1 MPAAV
6 GALAP
11 NVIAFTNILRDQL
24 DRYGEVDTVA
34 QIWREALAEA
44 SPDSTLVLNA
54 DDPLVASLGSD
65 WKGPT
70 HYFGVDSPALV
81 ADVASPGDVRW
92 CSRCGSPLSY
102 EQRYF
107 AHVGKWACSG
117 CGNRRPALDTVVTDL
132 ETGLDESTFRIDGE
146 TLSIPIAGAYNIYN
160 AAAATAIARVLG
172 VAPGAIADGIE
183 RVEPAFGRQELV
195 QLEGRR
201 LRLLL
206 GKNPAGTDQLLTF
219 LASLDGK
226 VTPLRVAVL
235 LNDRFADSR
244 DVSWIW
250 DVNFE
255 VLAARVGT
263 CWAGG
268 ERAEDMALR
277 LKYAG
282 WPGATKV
289 VRTPAALLDSL
300 VSDCDEGTDV
310 FVLPTYTA
318 MLDLR
323 AELVRRGAAQPYW
336 ERAQ

>member
-1 MPAAV
+1 M
-6 GALAP
+6 
-11 NVIAFTNILRDQL
+11 
-24 DRYGEVDTVA
+24 
-34 QIWREALAEA
+34 
-44 SPDSTLVLNA
+44 
-54 DDPLVASLGSD
+54 
-65 WKGPT
+65 
-70 HYFGVDSPALV
+70 
-81 ADVASPGDVRW
+81 
-92 CSRCGSPLSY
+92 
-102 EQRYF
+102 
-107 AHVGKWACSG
+107 
-117 CGNRRPALDTVVTDL
+117 
-132 ETGLDESTFRIDGE
+132 
-146 TLSIPIAGAYNIYN
+146 
-160 AAAATAIARVLG
+160 
-172 VAPGAIADGIE
+172 
-183 RVEPAFGRQELV
+183 
-195 QLEGRR
+195 EGRR